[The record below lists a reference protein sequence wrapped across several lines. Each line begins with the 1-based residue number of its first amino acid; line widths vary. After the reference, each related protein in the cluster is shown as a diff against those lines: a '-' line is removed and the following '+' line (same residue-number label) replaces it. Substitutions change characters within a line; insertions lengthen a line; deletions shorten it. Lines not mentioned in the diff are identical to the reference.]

1 MTQAADAD
9 GTRPSRAA
17 SIWQYV
23 RTAPWT
29 FAWLA
34 VLLGTTIIQHLVPRG
49 DLERLLGERSTNLR
63 HLESDPVHVLVT
75 SLLWIDGY
83 FWLPYCVLFCV
94 FHAPA
99 ERWLGALRWAIVG
112 LGAHVGA
119 TYLSEGIL
127 ALAIRHGYAD
137 PGMIDVRDIGV
148 SYFLAAII
156 GVLTYHVA
164 RPWRWLYLGAVLVWF
179 AIPLLIHPTFTG
191 IGHFSALLIG
201 LAAFPLTRGRTAPDW
216 NPSDIWRRRV
226 HADRAPSGRAQATGS
241 RIPPNGHG

>member
-1 MTQAADAD
+1 MSHATDGG
-9 GTRPSRAA
+9 GTRTGRTA
-17 SIWQYV
+17 SAWQYV

-29 FAWLA
+29 FAWLTL
-34 VLLGTTIIQHLVPRG
+34 LLGTTIIQHLVPRG

-63 HLESDPVHVLVT
+63 HLESDPVHALVT

-83 FWLPYCVLFCV
+83 FWLPYLVLFCV

-99 ERWLGALRWAIVG
+99 ERWLGSLRWAVVG
-112 LGAHVGA
+112 LCAHVAA
-119 TYLSEGIL
+119 TYFSEGIL
-127 ALAIRHGYAD
+127 AVAIRHGYAD
-137 PGMIDVRDIGV
+137 PAMVDVRDIGV

-164 RPWRWLYLGAVLVWF
+164 RPSRWLYLGGILVWF
-179 AIPLLIHPTFTG
+179 TIPLLIHPTFTG

-216 NPSDIWRRRV
+216 NPATMWQHRAD
-226 HADRAPSGRAQATGS
+226 ADRVPQGRAGTAQPRTPQDG
-241 RIPPNGHG
+241 RR

>member
-1 MTQAADAD
+1 MTHAADD
-9 GTRPSRAA
+9 GGTRPGRAA
-17 SIWQYV
+17 TIRNYV

-29 FAWLA
+29 FAWLT
-34 VLLGTTIIQHLVPRG
+34 VLLATTILQHLVPRG
-49 DLERLLGERSTNLR
+49 DLAHVLGERSTNLR

-83 FWLPYCVLFCV
+83 FWLPYLVLFCV

-99 ERWLGALRWAIVG
+99 ERWLGSLRWAIVG
-112 LGAHVGA
+112 LCAHVAA
-119 TYLSEGIL
+119 TYFSEGIL
-127 ALAIRHGYAD
+127 AVAIRHGYAD
-137 PGMIDVRDIGV
+137 PGMVDVRDIGV

-156 GVLTYHVA
+156 GVLTYHIA
-164 RPWRWLYLGAVLVWF
+164 RPWRWLYLGGILTWF

-216 NPSDIWRRRV
+216 NPAAVWRRRV
-226 HADRAPSGRAQATGS
+226 HGDRAPTGPAGASGS
-241 RIPPNGHG
+241 RPSPDRRG